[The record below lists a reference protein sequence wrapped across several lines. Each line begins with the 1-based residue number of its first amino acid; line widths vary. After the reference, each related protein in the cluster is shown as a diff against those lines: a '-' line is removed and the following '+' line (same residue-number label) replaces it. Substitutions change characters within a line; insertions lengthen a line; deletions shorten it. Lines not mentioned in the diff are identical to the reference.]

1 MNIVNFSEARK
12 NFKSVLDTVANDKD
26 CTIIVRRDAEDAV
39 VMSKSY
45 YDSLMETVY
54 LLKSPANAQHLE
66 EAIADFVRN
75 SGFHQSRLFG
85 LWHKSSEIIKYQNS
99 SMS

>member
-1 MNIVNFSEARK
+1 MIK
-12 NFKSVLDTVANDKD
+12 
-26 CTIIVRRDAEDAV
+26 AEDAV

-66 EAIADFVRN
+66 EAIAEYKAGKTQEHD
-75 SGFHQSRLFG
+75 L
-85 LWHKSSEIIKYQNS
+85 IDA
-99 SMS
+99 

>member
-12 NFKSVLDTVANDKD
+12 NFKSVLDTVANDQD
-26 CTIIVRRDAEDAV
+26 CTVIVRRGAEDAV
-39 VMSKSY
+39 LMSKSY

-66 EAIADFVRN
+66 EAIAEYKNGKTQEHD
-75 SGFHQSRLFG
+75 L
-85 LWHKSSEIIKYQNS
+85 IDA
-99 SMS
+99 